1 MSKEVEKIDV
11 NYKNKKRYKTSKYP
25 IRQPRFFTWLIWV
38 LSKIMLIG
46 KKYRIE
52 KENMEGLKPPYI
64 LLSNH
69 LQFIDFELVAV
80 ATYPHRMNNVVSID
94 GYYMRPWLMELIGC
108 IATRKFTQDLYL
120 VKSMLHCLKKGDVVC
135 MYPEARYSPNGTTAY
150 MPESVGKLVKI
161 SKVPVVVAL
170 HHGNY
175 LHTPFWDFRR
185 KRKVPFYTKL
195 KKILTPEEIKNM
207 SVEEINETIR
217 REMQYD
223 EYKYQKE
230 NNILITEKFRAEGL
244 HKILYKCP
252 HCLKENMNSKG
263 TEIYCEEC
271 GKRWNLNE
279 DGSLSALEGETK
291 FPHIPDWF
299 KWERETVKEEVR
311 NGTYSY
317 EDEVEVYS
325 LPRCYRFM
333 PLGKAKIS
341 HDPENGF
348 LLEGF
353 YRGEKYVIPRKPLE
367 SNSLHLEYDHLHVKP
382 YDCFDLTVENDCFFC
397 YPSKR
402 NVLTK
407 LGFAVEEIYLMHME
421 RLNNKN

>member
-1 MSKEVEKIDV
+1 M
-11 NYKNKKRYKTSKYP
+11 
-25 IRQPRFFTWLIWV
+25 
-38 LSKIMLIG
+38 
-46 KKYRIE
+46 
-52 KENMEGLKPPYI
+52 
-64 LLSNH
+64 
-69 LQFIDFELVAV
+69 AV

-279 DGSLSALEGETK
+279 DGSLSALEGETM